1 MTLRRAVLIAACVFP
16 VAIGIVVIGLV
27 AIGPAAAQAPWPDA
41 QQPQQPQQ
49 QAPWPAAPP
58 QQAPQA
64 AASPWNVQPQQEP
77 PCVKQ
82 FGVLRDEAQKRARA
96 IQSASERKVPPREA
110 CNLFNAFS
118 AAEAKMIKY
127 ATDNQTS
134 CGIPPQILAQWKQS
148 HVRTA
153 DLQTTVCRA
162 AAAPQRPAGPSLSD
176 ALTAPVT
183 SSGNIKTGRGTF
195 DTLTGT
201 PLGGSR

>member
-16 VAIGIVVIGLV
+16 V

-41 QQPQQPQQ
+41 QQPQQ

-58 QQAPQA
+58 QQAPA
-64 AASPWNVQPQQEP
+64 AASPWVQQEP

-118 AAEAKMIKY
+118 AAESKMIKY

-134 CGIPPQILAQWKQS
+134 CGIPPQIIAQLKQS

-153 DLQTTVCRA
+153 DLQTKVCRA

-183 SSGNIKTGRGTF
+183 SSGNITTGRGTF